1 MITRC
6 INLDWLECYCLEDPI
21 GYPHDADFFRR
32 AGFRVI
38 EREYGTPVYQ
48 EMFTV
53 CGVDDQPLI
62 EIRRN
67 PKSAIG
73 RQGNGVLDVNACHVR
88 LTNRTC
94 YFAQPATIMQLFLER
109 YGLHF
114 QRISR
119 IDVCLD
125 FTQFDYG
132 DNPADVMARYFKH
145 KYTKINQANIS
156 AHGADLWDGRIW
168 NSVSWG
174 NQKSMV
180 GTKFYNKTMELREKS
195 DKPYIRQAW
204 RAAGLVDDEFTLT
217 KATTDDAGHTIM
229 VPMNVWRVE
238 FSVKS
243 GTRKWFVM
251 ENNNTRKVTK
261 QSVRHTLDMWATR
274 EQLLTMFASLQDHY
288 FHFKI
293 YEAAKRKDRC
303 KDKLLFNWHDVAQ
316 FYHIENVATREQA
329 DPSDARLYRLLQNY
343 TETCIDSNVHRAC
356 NVVLAKL
363 EETMRREALNR
374 PWSNQELELIRL
386 LVAKRWSDKTN
397 DAAQDKHEIEQS
409 QLQFHDHF

>member
-1 MITRC
+1 MKPRC
-6 INLDWLECYCLEDPI
+6 VNLDWLECYCLEDAI

-38 EREYGTPVYQ
+38 ERDYGTPVYH

-53 CGVDDQPLI
+53 CGLDDQPLI
-62 EIRRN
+62 EIRRR

-73 RQGNGVLDVNACHVR
+73 QQVNGVLDPNACHVR

-94 YFAQPATIMQLFLER
+94 YFSKPAQIMQLFLER

-119 IDVCLD
+119 VDVCLD
-125 FTQFDYG
+125 FSEFDYG
-132 DNPADVMARYFKH
+132 DKPADVMERYFKH

-174 NQKSMV
+174 NPKSMV

-204 RAAGLVDDEFTLT
+204 RAAELVDDEFMLT
-217 KATTDDAGHTIM
+217 KATTNDAGETVQM
-229 VPMNVWRVE
+229 PVDVWRVE

-243 GTRKWFVM
+243 GTRKWFRM
-251 ENNNTRKVTK
+251 ENYNTRKVSK
-261 QSVRHTLDMWATR
+261 QSVQHTLDMWSTR
-274 EQLLTMFASLQDHY
+274 EQMLTMFASLQEHY
-288 FHFKI
+288 FHFKH
-293 YEAAKRKDRC
+293 YEPAKRKDRC
-303 KDKLLFNWHDVAQ
+303 EDKLLFNWENVPQ

-329 DPSDARLYRLLQNY
+329 DPNDARLYRLLEKY
-343 TETCIDSNVHRAC
+343 TETCIDSDVYRAC
-356 NVVLAKL
+356 NVVMAKL
-363 EETMRREALNR
+363 EESMRRASLNR
-374 PWSNQELELIRL
+374 PWNTQELELIRL
-386 LVAKRWSDKTN
+386 LVAKRWADKTN
-397 DAAQDKHEIEQS
+397 DVATDRQTIMQN
-409 QLQFHDHF
+409 QLKFDDHF

>member
-1 MITRC
+1 MKQRC
-6 INLDWLECYCLEDPI
+6 VNLDWLECYCLEDAI

-38 EREYGTPVYQ
+38 ERDYGTPVYH

-53 CGVDDQPLI
+53 CGLDDQPLI
-62 EIRRN
+62 EIRRR

-73 RQGNGVLDVNACHVR
+73 QQVNGVLDPNACHVR

-94 YFAQPATIMQLFLER
+94 YFSQPARIMQLFLER

-119 IDVCLD
+119 VDVCLD
-125 FTQFDYG
+125 FTTFDYG
-132 DNPADVMARYFKH
+132 DKPVDVMARYFKH

-156 AHGADLWDGRIW
+156 AHEADLWDGRVW

-174 NQKSMV
+174 NPKSMV

-204 RAAGLVDDEFTLT
+204 RAAGLVDDEFMLT
-217 KATTDDAGHTIM
+217 KATTNDAGQAVQM
-229 VPMNVWRVE
+229 PVDVWRVE

-251 ENNNTRKVTK
+251 ENNNTRKVSK
-261 QSVRHTLDMWATR
+261 QSVRHTLEMWSTR
-274 EQLLTMFASLQDHY
+274 EQMLTMFASLQEHY
-288 FHFKI
+288 FHFKH
-293 YEAAKRKDRC
+293 YEPAKRKDRC
-303 KDKLLFNWHDVAQ
+303 EDKLLFNWEDVPQ

-329 DPSDARLYRLLQNY
+329 DPNDARLYCLLERY
-343 TETCIDSNVHRAC
+343 TETCIDSEVHRAC

-363 EETMRREALNR
+363 EESMRRASLNR
-374 PWSNQELELIRL
+374 PWNTQELELIRL
-386 LVAKRWSDKTN
+386 LVAKRWADKTN
-397 DAAQDKHEIEQS
+397 DVAVDQQAIMQN
-409 QLQFHDHF
+409 QLKFHDHF